1 MFIVGRCCPIVPKKT
16 KSEPVSEH
24 IFPASRL
31 TPLAVQWKQ
40 LHAAGRHKDAMFVL
54 ENIVEGS
61 TAMFQRL
68 AQFEDFH
75 YTVELSVLVSAA
87 QEKVIKWL
95 AKWQPKKGR
104 LFSWF
109 SKCAKNAFRS
119 ELVKVNQY
127 RKRYHVTS
135 DSLEKFYGVED
146 HEVDKHDIAQE
157 VRSKLDD
164 MTCRWGDPQQI
175 GAIRF
180 LIECIID
187 DEHDKQASIRSAAYA
202 YCISFELSKW
212 FYQWSVVALRHAF
225 YEKVYVPFTE
235 QDLIRAA
242 ESYTYT
248 PELIDIIGVDKYKEV
263 CTKLG
268 GQRIKILT
276 LQHIAKLKDN
286 YNLTREMERS
296 DQDPEAVAAV
306 ARKFKK
312 SPRTAQEIFTEM
324 VEQLDPRRSGEYE
337 IFEDNAEN

>member
-1 MFIVGRCCPIVPKKT
+1 MPKKNPT
-16 KSEPVSEH
+16 TTENEH
-24 IFPASRL
+24 IFPASKL

-40 LHAAGRHKDAMFVL
+40 LHNAGRHKDAMLVL

-127 RKRYHVTS
+127 RKRYYVTS
-135 DSLEKFYGVED
+135 DNLQKFYGVED
-146 HEVDKHDIAQE
+146 HEVDKHDIAKE

-180 LIECIID
+180 IIECIID
-187 DEHDKQASIRSAAYA
+187 DEHDKQNTIRSAAYA
-202 YCISFELSKW
+202 YCISFELAKF
-212 FYQWSVVALRHAF
+212 FYEWSIVALRHTF

-235 QDLIRAA
+235 QDLLRAS
-242 ESYTYT
+242 ESYTFT
-248 PELIDIIGVDKYKEV
+248 PELIDIIGVDKYKEL
-263 CTKLG
+263 CAKLG
-268 GQRIKILT
+268 GRRVKIPT
-276 LQHIAKLKDN
+276 LQHLAKLREN
-286 YNLTREMERS
+286 YLLMRDIERS
-296 DQDPEAVAAV
+296 DLDPDSIAAV
-306 ARKFKK
+306 ARKHKK
-312 SPRTAQEIFTEM
+312 TPRTAQEIFTEM
-324 VEQLDPRRSGEYE
+324 VDNLDPRRYGEYG
-337 IFEDNAEN
+337 IFDETSSDS